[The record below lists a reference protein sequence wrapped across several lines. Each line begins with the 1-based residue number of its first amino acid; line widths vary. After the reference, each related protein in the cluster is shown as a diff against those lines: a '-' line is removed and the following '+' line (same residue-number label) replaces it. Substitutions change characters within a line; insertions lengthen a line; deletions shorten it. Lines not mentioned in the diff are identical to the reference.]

1 MPAWTNPNRGHDVEI
16 HSVTARLIFN
26 SIAMR
31 KSAPV
36 IEVAVCLSR
45 GGQLSRGSSH
55 FRRDA
60 ILTNWMFLCRRAN
73 VLIKNASSL
82 SALPSLTNDVKE
94 SPLRSPSGPT
104 RLPLTTFFGR
114 VSARVA
120 HMEAGKCC
128 RSRTGPDSVRM
139 TLHLRLPALKRS
151 ETD

>member
-1 MPAWTNPNRGHDVEI
+1 MPAWANQNRDHDVEI
-16 HSVTARLIFN
+16 QSVTARLIFN

-60 ILTNWMFLCRRAN
+60 ILTNWMFLCRRA
-73 VLIKNASSL
+73 VLIKDTSLL

-94 SPLRSPSGPT
+94 SRLRSPSGPT
-104 RLPLTTFFGR
+104 RPPLTTFFGR
-114 VSARVA
+114 VW
-120 HMEAGKCC
+120 
-128 RSRTGPDSVRM
+128 
-139 TLHLRLPALKRS
+139 PALPIWKRES
-151 ETD
+151 MLSLPYWT